1 MALTDEN
8 MSTTML
14 VQPSGGI
21 NYGNMGGG
29 IFGND
34 GLWLLL
40 VLLLGGGWGGVFLLA
55 SNAPNNACSC
65 GCRRIY
71 TTNYEVEVH
80 ANIEIPTGGTVEEI
94 QLAIAVDGVIDPSS
108 IMSFTPAAVETAG
121 NVGSSVIV
129 SVPSI
134 CGCDSVAIVNASTQ
148 PITINNA
155 SLVFDYA
162 GVNRLR

>member
-1 MALTDEN
+1 
-8 MSTTML
+8 MSAEYSIVTPQT
-14 VQPSGGI
+14 VAPNQPAVFLDAPCPCREGL
-21 NYGNMGGG
+21 
-29 IFGND
+29 IFKKS
-34 GLWLLL
+34 
-40 VLLLGGGWGGVFLLA
+40 GGVFLLA
-55 SNAPNNACSC
+55 SNAPDNACSCGC

-94 QLAIAVDGVIDPSS
+94 RLALAVDGVIDPAS
-108 IMSFTPAAVETAG
+108 IMSYTPAAVETAG
-121 NVGSSVIV
+121 NVGTSIIV

-134 CGCDSVAIVNASTQ
+134 CGCDSVALVNASTQ
-148 PITINNA
+148 DITINNA

>member
-1 MALTDEN
+1 
-8 MSTTML
+8 MSAEYSIVTPQT
-14 VQPSGGI
+14 VAPNQPAVFLDAPCPCREGL
-21 NYGNMGGG
+21 
-29 IFGND
+29 IFKKS
-34 GLWLLL
+34 
-40 VLLLGGGWGGVFLLA
+40 GGVFLLA
-55 SNAPNNACSC
+55 SNAPDNACSCGC

-134 CGCDSVAIVNASTQ
+134 CGCDSIAIVNASTQ

>member
-1 MALTDEN
+1 
-8 MSTTML
+8 MSAEYSIITPQT
-14 VQPSGGI
+14 VQPNQPAVFLDSPCPCAEGF
-21 NYGNMGGG
+21 
-29 IFGND
+29 IFKKS
-34 GLWLLL
+34 
-40 VLLLGGGWGGVFLLA
+40 GGVFLLA
-55 SNAPNNACSC
+55 NNAPTQTNCSCGC

-80 ANIEIPTGGTVEEI
+80 ANIEIPEGGTVEEI
-94 QLAIAVDGVIDPSS
+94 QLAIAIDGVIDPSS
-108 IMSFTPAAVETAG
+108 VMSYTPAAVETAG

-134 CGCDSVAIVNASTQ
+134 CGCDSVAVVNASTQ

-162 GVNRLR
+162 GVQRLR

>member
-1 MALTDEN
+1 
-8 MSTTML
+8 MSAEYSIITPQT
-14 VQPSGGI
+14 VQPNQPAVFLDSPCPCAEGF
-21 NYGNMGGG
+21 
-29 IFGND
+29 IFKKS
-34 GLWLLL
+34 
-40 VLLLGGGWGGVFLLA
+40 GGVFLLA
-55 SNAPNNACSC
+55 NNAPATSACSCGC

-134 CGCDSVAIVNASTQ
+134 CGCDSIAIVNASTQ

>member
-1 MALTDEN
+1 MAAEYSIITPQ
-8 MSTTML
+8 T
-14 VQPSGGI
+14 VQPNQPAVFLDSPCPCAEGF
-21 NYGNMGGG
+21 
-29 IFGND
+29 IFKKS
-34 GLWLLL
+34 
-40 VLLLGGGWGGVFLLA
+40 GGVFLLA
-55 SNAPNNACSC
+55 NNAPATSACSC
-65 GCRRIY
+65 GCSCRRIY

-94 QLAIAVDGVIDPSS
+94 QLALAVDGVVDPAS

-121 NVGSSVIV
+121 NVGTSIIV

-134 CGCDSVAIVNASTQ
+134 CGCDSLAVVNASTQ

-162 GVNRLR
+162 GVQRLN

>member
-1 MALTDEN
+1 
-8 MSTTML
+8 MSAEYSIITPQT
-14 VQPSGGI
+14 VQPNQPAVFLDSPCPCAESF
-21 NYGNMGGG
+21 
-29 IFGND
+29 IFKKS
-34 GLWLLL
+34 
-40 VLLLGGGWGGVFLLA
+40 GGVFLLA
-55 SNAPNNACSC
+55 NNAPTSAACSC

-108 IMSFTPAAVETAG
+108 VMSFTPAAVETAG
-121 NVGSSVIV
+121 NVGSSIIV

-162 GVNRLR
+162 GVQRLR

>member
-1 MALTDEN
+1 
-8 MSTTML
+8 MSAEYSIITPQT
-14 VQPSGGI
+14 VQPNQPAVFLDSPCPCAEGF
-21 NYGNMGGG
+21 
-29 IFGND
+29 IFKKS
-34 GLWLLL
+34 
-40 VLLLGGGWGGVFLLA
+40 GGVFLLA
-55 SNAPNNACSC
+55 NNAPTSNACSC

-80 ANIEIPTGGTVEEI
+80 ANIEIPTDGTVEEI

-108 IMSFTPAAVETAG
+108 VMSFTPAAVETAG
-121 NVGSSVIV
+121 NVGSSIIV

-134 CGCDSVAIVNASTQ
+134 CGCDSVAVVNASTQ

-162 GVNRLR
+162 GVQRLR

>member
-1 MALTDEN
+1 
-8 MSTTML
+8 MSAEYSIITPQT
-14 VQPSGGI
+14 VAVNQPAVFLDSPCPCAEGF
-21 NYGNMGGG
+21 
-29 IFGND
+29 IFKKS
-34 GLWLLL
+34 
-40 VLLLGGGWGGVFLLA
+40 GGVFLLA
-55 SNAPNNACSC
+55 NNAPATSACSCGC

-94 QLAIAVDGVIDPSS
+94 SLAIAVDGVVDPASV
-108 IMSFTPAAVETAG
+108 MSYTPAAVETAG
-121 NVGSSVIV
+121 NVGASIIV

-162 GVNRLR
+162 GVQRLR

>member
-1 MALTDEN
+1 
-8 MSTTML
+8 MSAEYSIITPQT
-14 VQPSGGI
+14 VQPNQPAVFLDSPCPCAEGF
-21 NYGNMGGG
+21 
-29 IFGND
+29 IFKKS
-34 GLWLLL
+34 
-40 VLLLGGGWGGVFLLA
+40 GGVFLLA
-55 SNAPNNACSC
+55 SNAPDNTCRCGC

-108 IMSFTPAAVETAG
+108 VMSFTPAAVEVAG
-121 NVGSSVIV
+121 NVGTSIIV

-134 CGCDSVAIVNASTQ
+134 CGCDSVAVVNASTQ
-148 PITINNA
+148 PITVNNA

-162 GVNRLR
+162 GVQRLR